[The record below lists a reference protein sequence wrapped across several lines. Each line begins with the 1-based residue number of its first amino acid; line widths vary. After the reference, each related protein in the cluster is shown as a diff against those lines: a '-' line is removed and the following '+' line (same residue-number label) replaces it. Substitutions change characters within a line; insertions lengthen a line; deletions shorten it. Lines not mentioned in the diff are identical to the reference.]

1 MKIYALQGD
10 SGTGKTTTLKLLY
23 CLFLQEYPNAQIL
36 YCKHSRSIL
45 KDLSAA
51 DVLRETE
58 EERKN
63 PNRIKNLTVVLS
75 VNGRVAGI
83 CTYGDGCKRLRE
95 GCDTFK
101 KWNCDAAFT
110 ALHFSRAM
118 ETCLKSYDP
127 SAEFICKELAA
138 GEEEQLRVNKKQAEE
153 LLSLC
158 RKMLS

>member
-36 YCKHSRSIL
+36 YCKHSHSIL

-83 CTYGDGCKRLRE
+83 CTYGDSCKRLRE

-101 KWNCDAAFT
+101 KWNCDVAFT

-118 ETCLKSYDP
+118 ETCLKSYDRP
-127 SAEFICKELAA
+127 PNLSAKNSRR
-138 GEEEQLRVNKKQAEE
+138 G
-153 LLSLC
+153 
-158 RKMLS
+158 RKNSCA